1 MKIRKAI
8 GYNIVE
14 QREIEVNFLLDKT
27 QIKEILNVFF
37 DEMEYNERKTWILK
51 NVPEPNVVLA
61 DSGQEEDQPP
71 FAY

>member
-27 QIKEILNVFF
+27 QIKEILNDFF
-37 DEMEYNERKTWILK
+37 DNMEYNEMKTWILK

-61 DSGQEEDQPP
+61 DSGKEEDQPP